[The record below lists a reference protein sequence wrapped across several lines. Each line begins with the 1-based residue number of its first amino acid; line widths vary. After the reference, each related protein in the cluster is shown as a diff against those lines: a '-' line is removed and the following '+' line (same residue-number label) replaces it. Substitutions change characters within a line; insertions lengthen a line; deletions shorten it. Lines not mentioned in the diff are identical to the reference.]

1 MNASSSSSES
11 NCVACPDTTCST
23 RPTKRPCS
31 MSVAARNCTTN
42 ARWGDS
48 GDRSAACGFMRRS
61 ITVGTAGSPTI
72 SLSFPFNFSSTVIGK
87 GPMTPTSPLL
97 FPPFRLDLVN
107 ECVWRERQQIP
118 LRGKTFAVLRCLVEH
133 AGQLVSKEALLNAVW
148 PQNYVSDV
156 VLMVCIGE
164 LRKVLGDDAKQ
175 PQYIETVHRRG
186 YRFIGAV
193 TEQMNEPVVYFERTE
208 DPPGP

>member
-1 MNASSSSSES
+1 M
-11 NCVACPDTTCST
+11 PPILD
-23 RPTKRPCS
+23 
-31 MSVAARNCTTN
+31 
-42 ARWGDS
+42 
-48 GDRSAACGFMRRS
+48 
-61 ITVGTAGSPTI
+61 I
-72 SLSFPFNFSSTVIGK
+72 
-87 GPMTPTSPLL
+87 L

-148 PQNYVSDV
+148 PQTYVSDV

-164 LRKVLGDDAKQ
+164 LRRALGDDAKR

-186 YRFIGAV
+186 YRFIAAV
-193 TEQMNEPVVYFERTE
+193 TEQTNEPGVYFERT
-208 DPPGP
+208 